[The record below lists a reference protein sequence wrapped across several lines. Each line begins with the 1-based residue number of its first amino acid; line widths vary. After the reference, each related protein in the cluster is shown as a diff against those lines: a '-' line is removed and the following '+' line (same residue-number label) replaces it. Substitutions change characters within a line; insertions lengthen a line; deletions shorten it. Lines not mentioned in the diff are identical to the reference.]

1 MCEFNRCP
9 RCRSLDVVE
18 VESFEERESLGDDA
32 PEDTDGRECLNCDWF
47 GEVSELVCA
56 EDDE

>member
-1 MCEFNRCP
+1 MWEFNRCP

-18 VESFEERESLGDDA
+18 VESFEIDDA